1 MNTLYELEVFHKKV
15 HQEELVRN
23 KLPHKKGKFSRILV
37 GIDGSQPSMDAAEYA
52 LTMAK
57 KDNAELIVIH
67 VLSAKS
73 GYEHTP
79 QPLLFGLPA
88 TPSSVNDIIQTSKE
102 EAQRWLNKVK
112 EQQLDD
118 ENIEVKLKTEV
129 ILASTPIAAELVD
142 YAQEENVDLIVVGT
156 KGRSGFKRL
165 LLGST
170 ASGVV
175 THAHCSVMIVK

>member
-1 MNTLYELEVFHKKV
+1 
-15 HQEELVRN
+15 
-23 KLPHKKGKFSRILV
+23 
-37 GIDGSQPSMDAAEYA
+37 
-52 LTMAK
+52 MAK
-57 KDNAELIVIH
+57 KDNAELIAIH

-102 EAQRWLNKVK
+102 EAQRWLDKVK

-129 ILASTPIAAELVD
+129 ILTFNLDDHTELVD
-142 YAQEENVDLIVVGT
+142 YAQEENVDLIVLGT
-156 KGRSGFKRL
+156 KGRSGFK
-165 LLGST
+165 GSYLE
-170 ASGVV
+170 VR
-175 THAHCSVMIVK
+175 HPE